1 MRVSVVICAY
11 TMDRW
16 DSLVASVNSSFDQTL
31 QPIEVIVV
39 IDHNGELYQRATGE
53 FPDALVVANKSTKG
67 LSGARNTGV
76 ALSLGEV
83 VAFLDDDAYAETTW
97 LERLV
102 APFEDEKVA
111 GVGGWILPHW
121 EGASAPWFPKTFYW
135 ILGCSY
141 EGLPD
146 TNATIRNPIGANM
159 AIRRGVFT
167 MVGGFTSGIGRIG
180 LTPLGCEETELC
192 IRYTK
197 RFANERIVLT
207 RDAVVHHRVPASRLT
222 WHYFWTRCWA
232 EGLSKAAVS
241 TLVGPDL
248 GLATERRHV
257 LTALPRELARSLV
270 AMRQDPRAGATRFAL
285 VVAGSVVAAAGLV
298 RGRIALVRNPIEI
311 TSDQLGLL
319 TPESAKGVEP
329 PEPPRPTPRTP
340 FAPFGWRG
348 APKEARNDL
357 AGTSVHPWRPVEQ
370 IQFDVDAP
378 SETLRLPAEPGERV
392 WIEVFKRGLVVGVIE
407 ACGGNVAR
415 ADSIKS
421 ELTSAFADIEPSPFR
436 SVPDEQLPS
445 VTVVVPTIGRQPARL
460 VRTVESLLA
469 LDYPDFEIIVVDN
482 RTGFHN
488 EPLPAFP
495 GGDKVRV
502 ELEAKPGI
510 AAARNRGVASAKGEI
525 IAFTDDDVLVDALW
539 LRALGARFVLDA
551 EVEGVG
557 GLVLPSE
564 LATEPQLW
572 FEEFYGGFSQSFRS
586 ETTSVARNS
595 KTDGLF
601 PYAPGRFGA
610 GCNMAFRRSTLER
623 VGGFNELLGTG
634 TAARGG
640 EDLAIFINVLLGGG
654 TLAFEPAALVRHAH
668 RRTES
673 EFMSQVFG
681 YGVGLTAMYTALV
694 VSDPR
699 HLVAMLRRIPAG
711 VRLLTRPSASR
722 SASST
727 TGYPRRTYGNQMLG
741 MAYGPVAYLR
751 SVIKAR

>member
-11 TMDRW
+11 TLDRW
-16 DSLVASVNSSFDQTL
+16 DALKAAVQSCVEQTL
-31 QPIEVIVV
+31 EPIEVIVV
-39 IDHNGELYQRATGE
+39 IDYNDELFGRASLE
-53 FPDALVVANKSTKG
+53 FLNARVVANRMTKG

-76 ALSLGEV
+76 LVSSGDTI
-83 VAFLDDDAYAETTW
+83 AFLDDDAFAEHDW
-97 LERLV
+97 LQELV
-102 APFEDEKVA
+102 APMNDPTVA
-111 GVGGWILPHW
+111 GTGGWIVPHW
-121 EGASAPWFPKTFYW
+121 ESEKPPWFPETFYW

-141 EGLPD
+141 SGLPPS
-146 TNATIRNPIGANM
+146 NSSIRNPIGANM
-159 AIRRGVFT
+159 AIRREVFAQ
-167 MVGGFTSGIGRIG
+167 VGGFTSGIGRIG
-180 LTPLGCEETELC
+180 VIPLGCEETELC
-192 IRYTK
+192 IRYTANNPGE
-197 RFANERIVLT
+197 RFLLT
-207 RDAVVHHRVPASRLT
+207 REAVVHHRVPVLRLT

-241 TLVGPDL
+241 TLVGSDL
-248 GLATERRHV
+248 SLAAERRHV

-270 AMRQDPRAGATRFAL
+270 AMKQSPRAGATRFAL
-285 VVAGSVVAAAGLV
+285 VVAGSGVATAGLV
-298 RGRIALVRNPIEI
+298 RGRIALVRNPIEM
-311 TSDQLGLL
+311 TGDQLGPL
-319 TPESAKGVEP
+319 TPESVKAEP
-329 PEPPRPTPRTP
+329 PEAPRPTPRTP
-340 FAPFGWRG
+340 FTPFGWRG

-370 IQFDVDAP
+370 IRFDVDAP

-392 WIEVFKRGLVVGVIE
+392 WIEVFKRGQVIGVIE
-407 ACGGNVAR
+407 AYGGDVAR

-421 ELTSAFADIEPSPFR
+421 ELASAFADIEPSPFR
-436 SVPDEQLPS
+436 SVPDELLPS
-445 VTVVVPTIGRQPARL
+445 VTVVVPTICRQPAQL

-510 AAARNRGVASAKGEI
+510 AAARNRGVASAKGEV
-525 IAFTDDDVLVDALW
+525 IAFTDDDVLVDVLW
-539 LRALGARFVLDA
+539 RHALGARFALDP

-586 ETTSVARNS
+586 KTMSVARNS
-595 KTDGLF
+595 KTDELF

-610 GCNMAFRRSTLER
+610 GCNMAFRRTTLER

-634 TAARGG
+634 TAAKGG

-699 HLVAMLRRIPAG
+699 HLIAMLRRIPAG

-722 SASST
+722 SPSST

-751 SVIKAR
+751 SVIKTR